1 MPISSYE
8 DMREK
13 KSQIMHSLIDLA
25 GIVDNLNE
33 MGLAI
38 NGTALIDLKKK
49 LESDNFKVLV
59 IGEFK
64 NGKSTFI
71 NALMGEKVLPAYST
85 PCTAVINEVIYG
97 KDKRAMLFF
106 KNPLPEEISS
116 DITPS
121 AKQHIKKYEG
131 QKIPPIE
138 LDVNDL
144 VDYVAIPDP
153 TKDQADSIKELPYS
167 KVVLEYPIE
176 ICHDGIEIIDSP
188 GLNENGTRTKVT
200 EEYLNQADAILFVF
214 RCPKIAGAS
223 EMDYITDQ
231 IHARGHNDIFF
242 ICNAINQISEDE
254 QDRLIRFGNKKLSP
268 LTTLGENGI
277 FYIDALGAL
286 KAKQSKDATSLA
298 HTGMPK
304 FENALSE
311 YLRNNKGKAK
321 LMQIITPCRS
331 FIEALK
337 TQHIKSYIASLDQD
351 VYALEKKIK
360 DAMPSLD
367 LAEKRKDLVEKK
379 IDFGMQELEKNI
391 RELMDAQYGVVIG
404 KIPGFVEDMDLENH
418 MTVNPFKQKEKKEAL
433 EKEVLSKLEQF
444 VQKEMGTWIKTELKN
459 AIDVSIDKLQQDIGD
474 DINIF
479 YENLDE
485 FRYEVSGVEKP
496 KDISGFE
503 RVSATILGT
512 IVGGPM
518 YGALGASLGFGEI
531 AKRSAVT
538 MGAAFAG
545 GAILAFTPVGMAA
558 ITTATTVALIGAGI
572 VQLATGGK
580 ALTDKY
586 KKKLKEGFIDSLKDG
601 REEGCKD
608 YAKGIACDVRE
619 KFSLVNEALD
629 TEIQIEKSKVEALK
643 KDKED
648 SANERTEKLARLR
661 EFEQKLISIESV
673 LTDVG
678 KSIE

>member
-1 MPISSYE
+1 MPINSYE

-13 KSQIMHSLIDLA
+13 KGRIMHSLIDLA
-25 GIVDNLNE
+25 GIVDDLNG
-33 MGLAI
+33 MGMAI
-38 NGTALIDLKKK
+38 NGTALLDLKKK
-49 LESDNFKVLV
+49 LENDNFKVLV

-71 NALMGEKVLPAYST
+71 NSLMGEKVLPAYST

-97 KDKRAMLFF
+97 KEKRATLFF
-106 KNPLPEEISS
+106 KNPLPKEIST
-116 DITPS
+116 DITAS
-121 AKQHIKKYEG
+121 AMQHLKKHEG
-131 QKIPPIE
+131 QEIPPIE

-231 IHARGHNDIFF
+231 IHTRGHNEIFF
-242 ICNAINQISEDE
+242 ICNAINQIPEEE
-254 QDRLIRFGNKKLSP
+254 QERLIRFGNRKLAP
-268 LTTLGENGI
+268 LTALGENGI
-277 FYIDALGAL
+277 FYVDALGAL
-286 KAKQSKDATSLA
+286 KAKQAKDTTALA
-298 HTGMPK
+298 STGIPE

-321 LMQIITPCRS
+321 LMQIIIPCKS
-331 FIEALK
+331 FIDALK
-337 TQHIKSYIASLDQD
+337 TQYIKSYIASLDQD
-351 VYALEKKIK
+351 VVALEKKIE
-360 DAMPSLD
+360 DAMPNLD
-367 LAEKRKDLVEKK
+367 LAEKRKDLVVKK
-379 IDFGMQELEKNI
+379 IDLGIEELEKTV
-391 RELMDAQYGVVIG
+391 RELMDAQYGAIIG
-404 KIPGFVEDMDLENH
+404 KIPKFVEDMDLESH
-418 MTVNPFKQKEKKEAL
+418 MTVNPFKQKEKKDAL
-433 EKEVLSKLEQF
+433 EKEVLFKLQQF
-444 VQKEMGTWIKTELKN
+444 VQKEMGTWIKTDLKV
-459 AIDVSIDKLQQDIGD
+459 AIDAAIDKLQQDIGD
-474 DINIF
+474 DIDIF

-485 FRYEVSGVEKP
+485 FRYEVSGVERP

-531 AKRSAVT
+531 AKRSAIT
-538 MGAAFAG
+538 MGAACAG
-545 GAILAFTPVGMAA
+545 SVILAFTPLGMAA
-558 ITTATTVALIGAGI
+558 IVTASTVALIGAGI
-572 VQLATGGK
+572 LQLATGGQ

-586 KKKLKEGFIDSLKDG
+586 KKKLKEGFLDSLRNG
-601 REEGCKD
+601 REKECKD
-608 YAKGIACDVRE
+608 YAKDVASDVKK
-619 KFSLVNEALD
+619 KFNLVNEALD
-629 TEIQIEKSKVEALK
+629 TEIQIEKSKVDALR

-648 SANERTEKLARLR
+648 SASKRAEKLALLKNL
-661 EFEQKLISIESV
+661 EQKLSSISNILTDIGHSIE
-673 LTDVG
+673 
-678 KSIE
+678 

>member
-13 KSQIMHSLIDLA
+13 KSLIMHSLIDLA
-25 GIVDNLNE
+25 GIVDSLNE
-33 MGLAI
+33 MGLVI
-38 NGTALIDLKKK
+38 NGTALLELKKK

-71 NALMGEKVLPAYST
+71 NSLMGEKVLPAYST

-106 KNPLPEEISS
+106 KNPLPKEIST

-121 AKQHIKKYEG
+121 AKQHLKKYEG
-131 QKIPPIE
+131 QEIPPIE

-242 ICNAINQISEDE
+242 ICNAINQIPEEE
-254 QDRLIRFGNKKLSP
+254 QDSLIEFGNKKLSP
-268 LTTLGENGI
+268 HTTLGKKGI
-277 FYIDALGAL
+277 FYVDALGAL
-286 KAKQSKDATSLA
+286 KAKQKKDSASLA
-298 HTGMPK
+298 CTGMPE
-304 FENALSE
+304 FEEALSE

-321 LMQIITPCRS
+321 LMQIITPCKS
-331 FIEALK
+331 FIDVLKNQHIKGYISLLDQNVDALK
-337 TQHIKSYIASLDQD
+337 T
-351 VYALEKKIK
+351 KIK
-360 DAMPSLD
+360 EAKPHLD
-367 LAEKRKDLVEKK
+367 LAEKRRELVVGK
-379 IDFGMQELEKNI
+379 IDLGTQELEKTI
-391 RELMDAQYGVVIG
+391 RELMDAQYGRIIG
-404 KIPGFVEDMDLENH
+404 KIPKFIEDMDIENH
-418 MTVNPFKQKEKKEAL
+418 MTINPFKQKVKKDAL

-444 VQKEMGTWIKTELKN
+444 FQKEMGKWIKTDLKEV
-459 AIDVSIDKLQQDIGD
+459 IDATIDKLQRDIGG

-531 AKRSAVT
+531 AKRSAIT

-545 GAILAFTPVGMAA
+545 GTILAFTPVGIAA
-558 ITTATTVALIGAGI
+558 ITTATTIALIGAGI
-572 VQLATGGK
+572 LQLTTGGK
-580 ALTDKY
+580 ALTNKY
-586 KKKLKEGFIDSLKDG
+586 KQKLKEGFVDSLKDE
-601 REEGCKD
+601 REDGCKG

-619 KFSLVNEALD
+619 KFNLVNEALD
-629 TEIQIEKSKVEALK
+629 TEIQIEKSKVDALK
-643 KDKED
+643 KDIED
-648 SANERTEKLARLR
+648 SKSEKDEKLMLLS
-661 EFEQKLISIESV
+661 ELEQKLISISNA
-673 LTDVG
+673 LADVG
-678 KSIE
+678 HSIE

>member
-1 MPISSYE
+1 MPIISYE
-8 DMREK
+8 DMKEK
-13 KSQIMHSLIDLA
+13 KGKILRSLIDLA
-25 GIVDNLNE
+25 GIVDSLNQ
-33 MGLAI
+33 MGVDI
-38 NGTALIDLKKK
+38 NGAALLDLKKK
-49 LESDNFKVLV
+49 LENDNFKVLV

-85 PCTAVINEVIYG
+85 PCTAVINEVVYG
-97 KDKRAMLFF
+97 KEKKATLYF
-106 KNPLPEEISS
+106 KDPLPEEMST
-116 DITPS
+116 DIQPS
-121 AKQHIKKYEG
+121 ALQHIRKHAGK
-131 QKIPPIE
+131 QIPPIE
-138 LDVNDL
+138 LDVADL

-176 ICHDGIEIIDSP
+176 LCHDGIEIIDSP

-242 ICNAINQISEDE
+242 ICNAINQIPEEE

-268 LTTLGENGI
+268 LTTLKEEGI
-277 FYIDALGAL
+277 FYVDALGAL
-286 KAKQSKDATSLA
+286 KAKQSKDYSELEK
-298 HTGMPK
+298 TGMPG
-304 FENALSE
+304 FESALSE

-321 LMQIITPCRS
+321 LMQIIIPGKS
-331 FIEALK
+331 FIDVLK

-351 VYALEKKIK
+351 VEALEKKIN
-360 DAMPSLD
+360 DAMPNLN
-367 LAEKRKDLVEKK
+367 LAEKRKDLVVQK
-379 IDFGMQELEKNI
+379 INLARQELEKLI
-391 RELMDAQYGVVIG
+391 RDLMDAQYGVIIG
-404 KIPGFVEDMDLENH
+404 KVPKAVDDMDIENH
-418 MTVNPFKQKEKKEAL
+418 MTVNPFKQKSKKEAL
-433 EKEVLSKLEQF
+433 EKEVISKLEQF
-444 VQKEMGTWIKTELKN
+444 VQKEMGTWIKTDLRI
-459 AIDVSIDKLQQDIGD
+459 AIDSFVDKLQEDIGE
-474 DINIF
+474 DIDVF

-531 AKRSAVT
+531 AKRSAIT
-538 MGAAFAG
+538 MGAAFGAG
-545 GAILAFTPVGMAA
+545 AVLAFTPVGIAA
-558 ITTATTVALIGAGI
+558 ITTAATVALVGAGI
-572 VQLATGGK
+572 LQLVTGGK

-586 KKKLKEGFIDSLKDG
+586 KKQLKNSFIDSLKDG
-601 REEGCKD
+601 REDGCKQ
-608 YAKGIACDVRE
+608 YANNITDDVIE
-619 KFSLVNEALD
+619 KFDLVKEALD
-629 TEIQIEKSKVEALK
+629 NEIQIEKSKVDALK
-643 KDKED
+643 KDKAN
-648 SANERTEKLARLR
+648 SADEREKKLSILR
-661 EFEQKLISIESV
+661 SFEAQLNTISQE

-678 KSIE
+678 NSIE